1 MAKTI
6 STLAVDL
13 TANTAKFQSEMTKG
27 SKRVKTFGDELIA
40 VTKIASGTVAALG
53 AGMAAGLKLIADEM
67 DNAAHSANKL
77 GLTTE
82 ALTSLRHAV
91 EQTSEMTG
99 TQFDTALQRMT
110 RRLAEAAQGTGEAR
124 NALAELGL
132 DAQKLNAMSPDQAFK
147 AIADQMSQ
155 VGSQSDRVRLA
166 FKLFD
171 TEGVALVNTLAI
183 GASGIQELQQQA
195 VDLGVAFD
203 DKAAASAQRFNDNLD
218 VLGKTFKGAMNNIAT
233 DSGAMEAAATLSNDL
248 AVALKSLV
256 DTGTQ
261 VSSTSEEFI
270 AVGRVVID
278 TLYGMVRGTQM
289 LVEHH
294 RIMYSALYSMWTL
307 DWEGL
312 KKNGSEW
319 VAIFNDAD
327 KPVAKL
333 NKELSETNRLMSDGA
348 LFPNLAAEFRAINGY
363 DPHATGINIGAKAPK
378 APKAPTKPKAVK
390 GEDWRSML
398 DSQTSGF
405 GEDPFATPS
414 ATGDLGSMLDEQTGL
429 FDQDIANSKNQ
440 IQTLESLYAEGL
452 DRERMFRDER
462 LVMVQDALDR
472 EAVSVERAAK
482 LKSQIEQDY
491 QDAQLSTASE
501 GFGMIANLMNTNSKE
516 MFEIG
521 KKAAIVQTTI
531 DTYQMATSAYKA
543 MAGIPFIG
551 PALGAAAA
559 ASAVAFGL
567 AQVSSINSQQF
578 TPSAEGGF
586 DIPAGVN
593 PVTQLHEKEMV
604 LPKAQAEVIRN
615 LASGKGG
622 AGDRVVVHNY
632 SGETAT
638 AKVLDDGTI
647 QVIVGVASQVAEQN
661 ITRGI
666 MDGTSSV
673 GTAFELAYG
682 IHR

>member
-1 MAKTI
+1 MAKNI

-13 TANTAKFQSEMTKG
+13 TANTAKFQKELTAASRRTKSFGSELKAM
-27 SKRVKTFGDELIA
+27 SKYA
-40 VTKIASGTVAALG
+40 VGALAAVGAAST
-53 AGMAAGLKLIADEM
+53 AGLAVLSSEM
-67 DNAAHSANKL
+67 DNAGKQASKL

-82 ALTSLRHAV
+82 ALTSLRYAV
-91 EQTSEMTG
+91 EQTSDMAG
-99 TQFDTALQRMT
+99 TQFDVAMQRMT
-110 RRLAEAAQGTGEAR
+110 RRLSEAAQGTGEAR

-171 TEGVALVNTLAI
+171 TEGVGLVNTMQDGSEAI
-183 GASGIQELQQQA
+183 EALQKEA
-195 VDLGVAFD
+195 VDLGVAFSD
-203 DKAAASAQRFNDNLD
+203 VAANNAAELNDQLDKLAAAY
-218 VLGKTFKGAMNNIAT
+218 KGAMISLAN
-233 DSGAMEAAATLSNDL
+233 DSGAIETAGQFLRDL
-248 AVALKSLV
+248 NYAMDQTREKN
-256 DTGTQ
+256 TGLANSFDG
-261 VSSTSEEFI
+261 VSSFVKHVIANVNNLGAAYDALQYKIGLVYAVLNTEVSLSTFEEI
-270 AVGRVVID
+270 ER
-278 TLYGMVRGTQM
+278 
-289 LVEHH
+289 LVESYNEK
-294 RIMYSALYSMWTL
+294 IDELYSSAA
-307 DWEGL
+307 
-312 KKNGSEW
+312 K
-319 VAIFNDAD
+319 FNA
-327 KPVAKL
+327 
-333 NKELSETNRLMSDGA
+333 A
-348 LFPNLAAEFRAINGY
+348 LFAGNQSQ
-363 DPHATGINIGAKAPK
+363 ATGGSSPSLLPSVNIGATAP
-378 APKAPTKPKAVK
+378 AKPKTVK

-398 DSQTSGF
+398 DSQTSDF
-405 GEDPFATPS
+405 GEDPFSTQS
-414 ATGDLGSMLDEQTGL
+414 ATGDWGSMLDEQTGL
-429 FDQDIANSKNQ
+429 FAADIAASQNQ

-472 EAVSVERAAK
+472 EAVSVERAAQ
-482 LKSQIEQDY
+482 LKNQIEQDY

-531 DTYQMATSAYKA
+531 DTYQMATSSYKA

-567 AQVSSINSQQF
+567 AQVSSISSQQF

-615 LASGKGG
+615 LANGGGSGVEVHIHNAPGG
-622 AGDRVVVHNY
+622 ADVKQDGNRIDITFIKEAVSGMMAKDVV
-632 SGETAT
+632 A
-638 AKVLDDGTI
+638 
-647 QVIVGVASQVAEQN
+647 
-661 ITRGI
+661 
-666 MDGTSSV
+666 GTSPMN
-673 GTAFELAYG
+673 TALEQAYQV
-682 IHR
+682 HR